1 MEHRRLVK
9 FRKTPLK
16 TSRMKVRFVVLE
28 PESKRGTYEVP
39 LPIVVGRGNEARFRI
54 QQDRISRKHCELF
67 DRDGDVFVRDLGST
81 NGTFL
86 DGEQIAAS
94 IRTPVPPGSVL
105 RIGTIDIRID
115 YEGSGR
121 LAPAARAAPAGV
133 EDATAGFSPAAEAEP
148 AEAEITE
155 AEIAEAEM
163 SEAFP
168 SFDGTVPAEP
178 ASPAEPALPAEP
190 AEIPDLAIEATPAA
204 IGAEAIETQ
213 KAPEPGDFGG
223 IGSEEPVIESF
234 DDAAFGAPSAEAEPP
249 ADGSFDFLAGSKEEP
264 PADDAELG
272 DFFKGLN

>member
-1 MEHRRLVK
+1 
-9 FRKTPLK
+9 
-16 TSRMKVRFVVLE
+16 MKVRFVVLE

-67 DRDGDVFVRDLGST
+67 DRDGDVYVRDLGST

-121 LAPAARAAPAGV
+121 LAPAVP

-148 AEAEITE
+148 AEA
-155 AEIAEAEM
+155 
-163 SEAFP
+163 FP
-168 SFDGTVPAEP
+168 SFDGAASAASAE
-178 ASPAEPALPAEP
+178 PAEP
-190 AEIPDLAIEATPAA
+190 AEPAELPDLAIEAAPAA
-204 IGAEAIETQ
+204 MGAEAIETQ

-223 IGSEEPVIESF
+223 IESEEPVIETF
-234 DDAAFGAPSAEAEPP
+234 DAAAFGGAAAEAEQP

-272 DFFKGLN
+272 DFFKGLK

>member
-121 LAPAARAAPAGV
+121 LAPVERAAPAVV

-148 AEAEITE
+148 AE

-178 ASPAEPALPAEP
+178 ASPAEP